1 MESISEKLKAAL
13 SLEIPYPERLP
24 LREGTPAA
32 VLALFGVNRKGEPH
46 LLMTRR
52 TETVETH
59 KGQMAFPGGVCTL
72 GESCEEAALRE
83 TFEEVGVLPR
93 HVQVLGILDEL
104 STPSGFTITP
114 VVGVI
119 DSPIEEVDF
128 LLNADE
134 IAEAFWI
141 PLRVLLGAGC
151 YRREMLSVAGKQYPI
166 HVYQVGPHR
175 IWGATGAM
183 IKNVLDRLAA
193 LG

>member
-13 SLEIPYPERLP
+13 SLEIPYPERP
-24 LREGTPAA
+24 HVRAGTPAA
-32 VLALFGVNRKGEPH
+32 VLVLFGVNHAGETQ

-72 GESCEEAALRE
+72 GEGCEDAALRE
-83 TFEEVGVLPR
+83 TFEEVGLLPR
-93 HVQVLGILDEL
+93 HVQVLGVLDEL

-114 VVGVI
+114 IVGVL
-119 DSPIEEVDF
+119 DMPTEQADL
-128 LLNADE
+128 LLNPDE

-141 PLRVLLGAGC
+141 PLRTLLTPGV
-151 YRREMLSVAGKQYPI
+151 YRRELASIAGKSYPI

-193 LG
+193 LS